1 MSGPLQSILVPV
13 LHSLPESLLSFAEL
27 LSSAYNKPISL
38 LFFDEKLYQSENTS
52 KYYSQ
57 YRALP
62 LSDGLRAVIEEQ
74 DSVMVLLCNDRKYG
88 GLQRALT
95 ACRELRIPYF
105 FIPLHPIAFT
115 IKKVLIP
122 VTFLIEEREK
132 GIWAR
137 SLSRVFKATFTFMKP
152 RDKGSRAGKNVT
164 HISDF
169 LTKNEVKHRVVSG
182 RKSSFNINLEACR
195 LAAYGFDLL
204 MITASREYGLDDLL
218 FGPKERRVIAKST
231 IPVMVLNPR
240 DDLYI
245 LCGD

>member
-1 MSGPLQSILVPV
+1 MSGPIQSILVPV
-13 LHSLPESLLSFAEL
+13 LHALPESLLSFAEL

-38 LFFDEKLYQSENTS
+38 LFFDEKLYHSAKTS
-52 KYYSQ
+52 KFYSE
-57 YRALP
+57 YSALS
-62 LSDGLRAVIEEQ
+62 LSQGLRAAVKEQ
-74 DSVMVLLCNDRKYG
+74 DNVMILWCNDGKKRG
-88 GLQRALT
+88 IQRALT

-105 FIPLHPIAFT
+105 FIPQHSTPFV

-122 VTFLIEEREK
+122 ITFLIEEREK

-137 SLSRVFKATFTFMKP
+137 SLSRVFEADFTFMKP
-152 RDKGSRAGKNVT
+152 NDKGSRAGKNVT

-182 RKSSFNINLEACR
+182 RKSSFNINMEASR
-195 LAAYGFDLL
+195 LAVYDFDLL

-231 IPVMVLNPR
+231 VPIMVLNPR
-240 DDLYI
+240 GDLYV